1 VSNYKTVIF
10 DLDGTLL
17 DTLED
22 LKISVNYAL
31 IENGLKGNYS
41 SEEIKYF
48 VGNGVDVLITR
59 ALMPFN
65 KIELHE
71 QVKSSYRRHYI
82 NSKYINTKPYP
93 GMIEVLT
100 KIKKMNIFL
109 GVLSNKP
116 NLEAKEIIYKNFPNI
131 FNFVQG
137 GIKEE
142 PHKPNPKMLNQII
155 LNNNLK
161 KEEILYIGDTDV
173 DLQLANN
180 AGIDCAIVT
189 WGFRKPEEVG
199 KPKYFI
205 NKANEIL
212 NIIGKI

>member
-1 VSNYKTVIF
+1 
-10 DLDGTLL
+10 
-17 DTLED
+17 
-22 LKISVNYAL
+22 
-31 IENGLKGNYS
+31 
-41 SEEIKYF
+41 
-48 VGNGVDVLITR
+48 
-59 ALMPFN
+59 
-65 KIELHE
+65 
-71 QVKSSYRRHYI
+71 
-82 NSKYINTKPYP
+82 
-93 GMIEVLT
+93 MIEVLT

-180 AGIDCAIVT
+180 AGIDSAIVT
-189 WGFRKPEEVG
+189 WGFRKQEEVG
-199 KPKYFI
+199 NPKYFI
-205 NKANEIL
+205 NRANEIL